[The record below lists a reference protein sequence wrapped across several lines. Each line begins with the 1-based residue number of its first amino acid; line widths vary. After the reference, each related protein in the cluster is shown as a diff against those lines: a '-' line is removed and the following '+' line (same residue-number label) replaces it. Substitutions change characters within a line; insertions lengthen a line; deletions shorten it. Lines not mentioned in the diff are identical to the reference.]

1 MLKEEILNSEKINEM
16 YEEIADELNI
26 SDAVFDSANRSYKAL
41 GEYLDN
47 NLEGYK
53 VVIFPQGSTNLGT
66 LIKPV
71 DKSDDY
77 DLDAVCKVYHDFDSP
92 EDLKNLIG
100 DVLKNSDRYSK
111 LLVKEEG
118 KRCWTLKYSDD
129 ANFHMD
135 ILPSMPNSEEN
146 NNSII
151 ITHKEDGKYTFMV
164 SNPEDYAAWFDK
176 LQEKERRIL
185 FEREKR
191 EFSATVEDLRKY
203 KIRTTLQKT
212 IQILKRHRDIKYRNA
227 SQEEK
232 DNKPISIIITTLVG
246 YLYTGDETILDL
258 ICKFVNDFHEYVE
271 IDENGKYIIRNPI
284 NEEENFADKWAIYP
298 QRKEAFYSWVEDLK
312 KDLITNNFMIF
323 DDLVDKGNHLKS
335 IFGSFVIESV
345 FEKRAKT
352 MGKKYIKTES
362 IATLTNNETKTA
374 VRKHN
379 FYGN

>member
-47 NLEGYK
+47 NLEDYK
-53 VVIFPQGSTNLGT
+53 VVIFPQGSMNLGT

-71 DKSDDY
+71 DKEDDY

-118 KRCWTLKYSDD
+118 KRCWTLKYSED

-135 ILPSMPNSEEN
+135 ILPSMPNEQVN
-146 NNSII
+146 DNSII

-185 FEREKR
+185 FERAKS
-191 EFSATVEDLRKY
+191 EFSAKVEDLRKY

-212 IQILKRHRDIKYRNA
+212 IQILKRHRDIKYSNV
-227 SQEEK
+227 SPEEK

-258 ICKFVNDFHEYVE
+258 IYKFVNDFHKYIE

-298 QRKEAFYSWVEDLK
+298 QRKDAFYSWVEDLK
-312 KDLITNNFMIF
+312 NDLITNNFMIF
-323 DDLVDKGNHLKS
+323 DDLIDKGSHLKS
-335 IFGSFVIESV
+335 IFGTTVIESV
-345 FEKRAKT
+345 FEKRAKA
-352 MGKKYIKTES
+352 MDKKYIKTES
-362 IATLTNNETKTA
+362 IATLTNNETKTE

>member
-53 VVIFPQGSTNLGT
+53 VVIFPQGSMNLGT

-191 EFSATVEDLRKY
+191 EFSAKVEDLRKY

-335 IFGSFVIESV
+335 IFGASVIESV

>member
-53 VVIFPQGSTNLGT
+53 VVIFPQGSMNLGT

-118 KRCWTLKYSDD
+118 KRCWTLKYSDY

-191 EFSATVEDLRKY
+191 EFSAKVEDLRKY

-335 IFGSFVIESV
+335 IFGASVIESV

>member
-47 NLEGYK
+47 NLE
-53 VVIFPQGSTNLGT
+53 GT

-191 EFSATVEDLRKY
+191 EFSAKVEDLRKY

-335 IFGSFVIESV
+335 IFGASVIESV

>member
-26 SDAVFDSANRSYKAL
+26 SDAVFDSANRS
-41 GEYLDN
+41 LDN

-53 VVIFPQGSTNLGT
+53 VVIFPQGSMNLGT

-191 EFSATVEDLRKY
+191 EFSAKVEDLRKY

-335 IFGSFVIESV
+335 IFGASVIESV

>member
-1 MLKEEILNSEKINEM
+1 MLKEKILNSEKINEM

-26 SDAVFDSANRSYKAL
+26 SDTVFDSANKSYKAL

-47 NLEGYK
+47 NLEDYK
-53 VVIFPQGSTNLGT
+53 VVIFPQGSMNLGT
-66 LIKPV
+66 LIKPI

-92 EDLKNLIG
+92 KDLKNLIG

-118 KRCWTLKYSDD
+118 KRCWTLKYSED

-135 ILPSMPNSEEN
+135 ILPSMPNTQLN
-146 NNSII
+146 DNSII

-164 SNPEDYAAWFDK
+164 SNPEDYATWFDK

-185 FEREKR
+185 FERAKSK
-191 EFSATVEDLRKY
+191 FSSKVEDLREY

-212 IQILKRHRDIKYRNA
+212 IQILKRHRDIKYSNA
-227 SQEEK
+227 SSKEK

-258 ICKFVNDFHEYVE
+258 ICKFVNDFHKYIE
-271 IDENGKYIIRNPI
+271 IDENGKYIIHNPV

-298 QRKEAFYSWVEDLK
+298 QRKDAFYSWIADLK

-323 DDLVDKGNHLKS
+323 DDLVDKGSYLKS
-335 IFGSFVIESV
+335 IFGTDLIESV
-345 FEKRAKT
+345 FEKRAKA
-352 MGKKYIKTES
+352 MDKKYINTES
-362 IATLTNNETKTA
+362 IATLTNNVTEIE

>member
-26 SDAVFDSANRSYKAL
+26 SDAVFDSANRSYKVL

-53 VVIFPQGSTNLGT
+53 VVIFPQGSMNLGT

-191 EFSATVEDLRKY
+191 EFSAKVEDLRKY

-335 IFGSFVIESV
+335 IFGASVIESV